1 MAQQELCAIVHYT
14 EADNQ
19 PSLRVADQTTS
30 V

>member
-1 MAQQELCAIVHYT
+1 MAQQELYAIVPYT

-19 PSLRVADQTTS
+19 PRLREADQTTS